1 MRKATASTRLKI
13 SNAAL
18 SLFIKKGICGT
29 TTKDIASRARV
40 SEGTIYNYF
49 ESKDDLA
56 YKLFTHYMDKF
67 REELAASFSESA
79 APEEKL
85 ERLVGAFF
93 KFAEREPKA
102 YTYIMVAHYTELR
115 KMPRIKKKPMDIFVE
130 VIEEG
135 MRKGVF
141 DAAEKNLGAAH
152 VIGIVTRTILFYKNG
167 LLESSPERIIDDTVK
182 SALRVLES

>member
-1 MRKATASTRLKI
+1 MRKAMTSTRRKI

-18 SLFIKKGICGT
+18 ALFIKKGICGT
-29 TTKDIASRARV
+29 TTKEIASRARV

-56 YKLFTHYMDKF
+56 YKLFAHYMDKF
-67 REELAASFSESA
+67 REALAESFSDSA

-85 ERLVGAFF
+85 ERLVETFF

-102 YTYIMVAHYTELR
+102 YTYVMVAHYTELT
-115 KMPRIKKKPMDIFVE
+115 KMPRIRKKPMDVFVE
-130 VIEEG
+130 VVEEG

-141 DAAEKNLGAAH
+141 NAAEKNLGAAH
-152 VIGIVTRTILFYKNG
+152 VIGIVTRTILFHKNG
-167 LLESSPERIIDDTVK
+167 LLDSSPERIIDDTVK
-182 SALRVLES
+182 SALKVLKR

>member
-1 MRKATASTRLKI
+1 MRRAITNTRRKI

-29 TTKDIASRARV
+29 TTKEIASMAKV

-56 YKLFTHYMDKF
+56 YKLFAHYMDKF
-67 REELAASFSESA
+67 RDELAGCFSESA
-79 APEEKL
+79 EPEEKL
-85 ERLVGAFF
+85 TCMIEVFF
-93 KFAEREPKA
+93 QFAESEPKA

-115 KMPRIKKKPMDIFVE
+115 KMPRMKKKPKDVFVE
-130 VIEEG
+130 VVEEG
-135 MRKGVF
+135 MKKGAFQV
-141 DAAEKNLGAAH
+141 AEANLGAAH

-167 LLESSPERIIDDTVK
+167 ILTSTRERIIGDTVK
-182 SALRVLES
+182 STLKVLTK